1 MTTQKT
7 TENSKL
13 ARQFTGIVKSSKQ
26 DKTIQ
31 VVVKTRKMHPVY
43 KKQYWMS
50 KTYAVHDEQGVA
62 NVGDTISFQECRP
75 LSKTK
80 RWRIVRVEKPAVQV
94 S

>member
-1 MTTQKT
+1 MTTQNT
-7 TENSKL
+7 TEKPKL
-13 ARQFTGIVKSSKQ
+13 TRQFTGIVKSSKQ

-43 KKQYWMS
+43 KKQYWVS
-50 KTYAVHDEQGVA
+50 KTYAVHDEKGLA
-62 NVGDTISFQECRP
+62 NVGDTVSFQECRP

-80 RWRIVRVEKPAVQV
+80 RWRIERVEKGAVEV